1 MNLEAPSISES
12 HIPDKKCSAVPS
24 FSITLHHTKLLFM
37 YILSSW
43 ISCGLESDLG
53 HGSLIL
59 MSLSSLPGQCAYIFV
74 INKTNAQACML
85 SSLGL

>member
-24 FSITLHHTKLLFM
+24 FSIKLHHTWPKLLFM

-59 MSLSSLPGQCAYIFV
+59 MSRSSLPGQCAYIFV
-74 INKTNAQACML
+74 INKTNMVGCFF
-85 SSLGL
+85 